1 MELKRFIKELAA
13 KLQAAGIDYCITGG
27 YAVSVW
33 GAPRSTLDIDLITG
47 LKAAQIPL
55 LVKAVAP
62 KKGSYLDEEDM
73 KEAVLSGGEFNYI
86 PADSGLKVD
95 FWVIK
100 DDNAAGLLE
109 LKRRK
114 KEIFEG
120 QEIFFISPEDL
131 VLSKLRWARQSA
143 STRHA
148 EDIRSVLAISGKAM
162 DMDYLKKQAAIQ
174 GLARDLAV
182 FLPH

>member
-1 MELKRFIKELAA
+1 MELKPFIKNLAA

-33 GAPRSTLDIDLITG
+33 GSPRSTLDIDLITG
-47 LKAAQIPL
+47 LNAAQIPIL
-55 LVKAVAP
+55 IKAVAP
-62 KKGSYLDEEDM
+62 GKGAYLDEDDIR
-73 KEAVLSGGEFNYI
+73 EAVTSGGEFNYI
-86 PADSGLKVD
+86 PAESGLKVD

-100 DDNAAGLLE
+100 KENTAGTLE
-109 LKRRK
+109 LKRKR

-131 VLSKLRWARQSA
+131 ILSKLRWARMSG

-148 EDIRSVLAISGKAM
+148 EDIRSVLAVSGKKIDFA
-162 DMDYLKKQAAIQ
+162 YLKREAAAQ
-174 GLARDLAV
+174 DLTKDLSA
-182 FLPH
+182 FII